1 MLESTSSARIV
12 MTIVANSEEAARLG
26 RALVE
31 ERLAACATLL
41 PAVHSIYHW
50 KDQIESSA
58 ECLLLLKTTT
68 ARLPALEARLNEIHS
83 YETPEFLVLGVEA
96 GSHSYLAWLYTS
108 LRDEPEVKLA

>member
-12 MTIVANSEEAARLG
+12 MTTVVSFEEAARLG

-50 KDQIESSA
+50 KNQIESSA
-58 ECLLLLKTTT
+58 ECLLLLKT
-68 ARLPALEARLNEIHS
+68 AADKLPALEARLHELHS
-83 YETPEFLVLGVEA
+83 YQTPEFLVLAVEA
-96 GSHSYLAWLYTS
+96 GSHPYLAWLDAS
-108 LRDEPEVKLA
+108 VREPGGKVA